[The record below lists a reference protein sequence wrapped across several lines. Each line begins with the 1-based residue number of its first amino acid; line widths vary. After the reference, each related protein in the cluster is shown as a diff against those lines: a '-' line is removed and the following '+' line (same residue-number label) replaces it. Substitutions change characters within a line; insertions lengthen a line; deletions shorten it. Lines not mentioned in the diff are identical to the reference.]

1 MFKANVVNGGD
12 VAASALLY
20 KQPDITMMDYLRG
33 NMNNILNHATNLSDR
48 FINTVKNMYNK
59 AHDSNVITTSK
70 LLLNSAEYAL
80 DQHTLYA
87 VPYDGF
93 NNINLAMQ
101 QYVMA
106 YPEINKL
113 NRQNKCYGFQDTYVD
128 PEPDTY
134 GEERYDYQRVMDGV
148 LQHDSEGLAYS
159 KHYSNTDE
167 VKLDNVDR
175 ISILDTW
182 HNVARYLAENIDP
195 TDPDLDEL

>member
-20 KQPDITMMDYLRG
+20 KQPDITMMDYLKG

-159 KHYSNTDE
+159 KHYSNADE
-167 VKLDNVDR
+167 VKLDNVDK

>member
-12 VAASALLY
+12 VAANALLY
-20 KQPDITMMDYLRG
+20 RQPDTTVMDYLKH
-33 NMNNILNHATNLSDR
+33 NMNTIFNHATNLSDR
-48 FINTVKNMYNK
+48 FVNTVKSMYNK
-59 AHDSNVITTSK
+59 VHDSSVMTASK
-70 LLLNSAEYAL
+70 LLLNNAEYVL

-87 VPYDGF
+87 VPYEGF

-134 GEERYDYQRVMDGV
+134 SEERYDYQRVMNGV
-148 LQHDSEGLAYS
+148 LQHNSEGLAYS

-167 VKLDNVDR
+167 VKLDNIDR

-195 TDPDLDEL
+195 TDPDLCEF